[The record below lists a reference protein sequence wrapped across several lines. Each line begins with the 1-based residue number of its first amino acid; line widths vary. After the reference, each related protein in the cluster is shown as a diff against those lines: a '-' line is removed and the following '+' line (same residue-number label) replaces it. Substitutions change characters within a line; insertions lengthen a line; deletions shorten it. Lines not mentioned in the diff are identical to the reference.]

1 MKIKKILIGV
11 AAMSAAF
18 LFAVNVANAD
28 TKEQGVDLSGDYQGQ
43 TAVFG
48 QASDRFA
55 IVQIGG
61 YYDGSFH
68 PQKYYQSQVA
78 STIAQGKR
86 AHTYIYSQFSTREQA
101 DQMLDYYLPKV
112 QTPKGSI
119 VALDVESGNP
129 NTDAVRYALNKV
141 KSAGYTAVLYGYKS
155 FLVNHLDLSSLA
167 DNYPLWLGEYPDY
180 SVTISPN
187 YNYFP
192 SYKNIHLFQFT
203 STYKAGGLDGNVD
216 LLSITKNGYSG
227 TTTNAVGAT
236 TVKTDSTT
244 MAIKQGQTA
253 NNTNK
258 HTTDLTGYTVKVNF
272 TAKNWYVGGTIPS
285 WVKGKSYTVQDGSS
299 HSDRV
304 LLGGILSWIKRSDIE
319 VLQTKSQARS
329 TSVSNTYTVRSGDSW
344 WSIAN
349 THGISMYTLATLNGK
364 SINSVIYPGQTL
376 KLLGSVNVATRYY
389 KVQSGD
395 SLSYIANKLGV
406 TTSYLKSK
414 NNIQNV
420 NLIYAGQSLAY

>member
-1 MKIKKILIGV
+1 MKIKKIILGV
-11 AAMSAAF
+11 AATVATL
-18 LFAVNVANAD
+18 LFTVNVANAD

-86 AHTYIYSQFSTREQA
+86 AHTYIYSQFSTVEQA
-101 DQMLDYYLPKV
+101 DQMLNYYLPKV
-112 QTPKGSI
+112 QTPKGSV
-119 VALDVESGNP
+119 VALDIESGHP
-129 NTDAVRYALNKV
+129 TTTATKHALERITA
-141 KSAGYTAVLYGYKS
+141 AGYTAVLYGGRD
-155 FLVNHLDLSSLA
+155 FLEKNIDLSSIA
-167 DNYPLWLGEYPDY
+167 DKYPLWLAEYPDY
-180 SVTISPN
+180 QVRTKPD
-187 YNYFP
+187 YNFFP
-192 SYKNIHLFQFT
+192 SYKNIHWFQFT
-203 STYKAGGLDGNVD
+203 PAYKAGGLDGDVD
-216 LLSITKNGYSG
+216 FTGLSKKGYEG
-227 TTTNAVGAT
+227 TTTNAQGAT
-236 TVKTDSTT
+236 TVKPKTETPAIAAGQKANDTD
-244 MAIKQGQTA
+244 
-253 NNTNK
+253 K

-319 VLQTKSQARS
+319 VLQTKSQANS

-344 WSIAN
+344 WSIEIGRA
-349 THGISMYTLATLNGK
+349 H
-364 SINSVIYPGQTL
+364 V
-376 KLLGSVNVATRYY
+376 
-389 KVQSGD
+389 
-395 SLSYIANKLGV
+395 
-406 TTSYLKSK
+406 
-414 NNIQNV
+414 
-420 NLIYAGQSLAY
+420 